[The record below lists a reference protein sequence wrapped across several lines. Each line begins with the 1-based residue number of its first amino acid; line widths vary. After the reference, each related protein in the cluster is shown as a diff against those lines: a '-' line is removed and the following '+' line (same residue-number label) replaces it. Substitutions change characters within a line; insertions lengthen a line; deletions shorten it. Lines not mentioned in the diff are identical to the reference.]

1 MEQASSTIPVDAIRD
16 SILGVLSGGTTDNI
30 IKGVLLLIVG
40 IGAIFVLRWLKKK
53 EIEAAQRRN
62 NERRDSNQT
71 TTDDEAQT
79 VSTDANQSE
88 DRIEDLLE

>member
-16 SILGVLSGGTTDNI
+16 SILGILSGGTTDNI
-30 IKGVLLLIVG
+30 IKGVLLLLVG

-71 TTDDEAQT
+71 TTDNEAQT
-79 VSTDANQSE
+79 VSDDANQSE